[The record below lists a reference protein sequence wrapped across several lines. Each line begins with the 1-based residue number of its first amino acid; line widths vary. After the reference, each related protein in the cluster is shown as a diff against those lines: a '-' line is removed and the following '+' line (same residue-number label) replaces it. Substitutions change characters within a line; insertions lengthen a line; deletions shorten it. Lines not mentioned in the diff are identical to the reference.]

1 LTRPLLLVL
10 AAAALACQSA
20 PLADIAP
27 GESPALE
34 SDEAGFWMSMEKA
47 DHELATSGNRIRDPE
62 LDAYLKGVICRVAN
76 EYCSATRVYVMRQPD
91 FNASMA
97 PNGTMVVWSGL
108 LIRVQNEAQLA
119 AVLGHEIGHYQ
130 RRHTLSIFRRARATT
145 NGLMAITLLTG
156 GIVPAAADA
165 AMLIG
170 LGTLMHHSREQES
183 EADTIGIER
192 IAAAGY
198 DPREVSEIW
207 AGIAREA
214 KADKQSSM
222 AGFFASHPA
231 PETRLREMEA
241 QGKRLLTPENDRG
254 THTAEFDN
262 AVVSLR
268 PMLLS
273 DEIAMRKHA
282 RTNVVIDR
290 LLEAETISLEAAAF
304 YRGELFRLRAEKGDD
319 LLAIAQYRLA
329 ISGPEAPAAA
339 HRNLGLVLR
348 RIGDGALAREA
359 FQRYVE
365 LAPEANDRAMV
376 DAYIQELSK

>member
-1 LTRPLLLVL
+1 MKRLLAVA

-27 GESPALE
+27 GESPPLE
-34 SDEAGFWMSMEKA
+34 SEEAGFWMSMENA
-47 DHELATSGNRIRDPE
+47 ERDIATSGNRLLDPE
-62 LDAYLKGVICRVAN
+62 LDAYLKGVVCRIA
-76 EYCSATRVYVMRQPD
+76 EDYCSATRVYVMRQPD

-97 PNGTMVVWSGL
+97 PNGMLVVWSGL

-145 NGLMAITLLTG
+145 NGMIAIALLTG

-170 LGTLMHHSREQES
+170 IGTIMQHNRAQEA

-198 DPREVSEIW
+198 DPREVAEIW
-207 AGIAREA
+207 AGIARES
-214 KADKQSSM
+214 KADKQRSM
-222 AGFFASHPA
+222 GFFASHPA
-231 PETRLREMEA
+231 PVARLQAMAEEA
-241 QGKRLLTPENDRG
+241 QELLTPENSRA
-254 THTAEFDN
+254 TRSLEFN
-262 AVVSLR
+262 QAVGRFRV
-268 PMLLS
+268 MLLN
-273 DEIAMRKHA
+273 DEVAMRKHA
-282 RTNVVIDR
+282 RTEVVIDR
-290 LLEAETISLEAAAF
+290 MLKAEILTPGEAAF
-304 YRGELFRLRAEKGDD
+304 YRGELFRVRGERGDD
-319 LLAIAQYRLA
+319 ALAIAEYRKAVAEREPLA
-329 ISGPEAPAAA
+329 VA

-348 RIGDGALAREA
+348 RVGDLAGARES

-365 LAPEANDRAMV
+365 LAPAATDRAMV
-376 DAYIQELSK
+376 DTYIQEITR

>member
-1 LTRPLLLVL
+1 MYVRV
-10 AAAALACQSA
+10 
-20 PLADIAP
+20 
-27 GESPALE
+27 E
-34 SDEAGFWMSMEKA
+34 
-47 DHELATSGNRIRDPE
+47 
-62 LDAYLKGVICRVAN
+62 GVICRIASD
-76 EYCSATRVYVMRQPD
+76 YCSATRVYVMRQPD

-119 AVLGHEIGHYQ
+119 AVLGHELGHYQ

-170 LGTLMHHSREQES
+170 IGTLMHHSREQES

-192 IAAAGY
+192 IAGAGY

-214 KADKQSSM
+214 KADKQFNT

-231 PETRLREMEA
+231 PETRLREMAA
-241 QGKRLLTPENDRG
+241 QGQRLLTPTNERG
-254 THTAEFDN
+254 TRTAEFHD
-262 AVVSLR
+262 AVGSLR

-273 DEIAMRKHA
+273 DEVSMRKHA

-304 YRGELFRLRAEKGDD
+304 YRGELFRVRGEKGDD
-319 LLAIAQYRLA
+319 LLAIAQYRQA
-329 ISGPEAPAAA
+329 ISGPEAPPAA

-348 RIGDGALAREA
+348 RSGQKELARDA

-365 LAPEANDRAMV
+365 LAPDANDRAMV
-376 DAYIQELSK
+376 DAYIQELSQ